1 MKALNESIEAVEGA
15 IKSPRSPRSPR
26 ILSKQNQ
33 FVKKVGDSGYNTR
46 RNKVIRRH
54 VPVQMKFGI

>member
-15 IKSPRSPRSPR
+15 IKSPRSPR